1 MSEGIIV
8 NVDNFVRAESDR
20 MLADLQAEAGAVN
33 TFGHRRAP
41 ADVNHQPVIR
51 MNRDTLYSFAV
62 VDLAEPVTLSLPDA
76 GSRYVSAM
84 IVSQDHYIHDIVHG
98 PSTHVITQ
106 ERTGTRYALVAARIL
121 VDADDPD
128 DVAAVAALQDQ
139 LRLDAGSAEPFVA
152 PAYDAASLDAT
163 RAGLLELM
171 KGLRSTEGMFGTPD
185 QVDKVRHL
193 IGTAAGWGGLPTSE
207 AVYVNASPGLP
218 VGRYALTVRD
228 VPVDGFWSLSVYN
241 AQGFFEPNDRGAYS
255 VNSVTGV
262 RDVDGSIT
270 VHLGDWDEDT
280 PNAVPLPEGW
290 NYIVRLYRPRQEIH
304 DGTWAFPTLDAA
316 G

>member
-1 MSEGIIV
+1 MSHGILV

-33 TFGHRRAP
+33 TFGHRREP
-41 ADVNHQPVIR
+41 ADVHHQPVIR

-62 VDLAEPVTLSLPDA
+62 VDLAEPVTLTLPDA

-106 ERTGTRYALVAARIL
+106 ERTGTRYALVAA
-121 VDADDPD
+121 
-128 DVAAVAALQDQ
+128 LQDQ
-139 LRLDAGSAEPFVA
+139 LRIEAGSAEPFVA
-152 PAYDAASLDAT
+152 PEYDAASLDAT

-171 KGLRSTEGMFGTPD
+171 KGLRSTDGMFGTPD

-262 RDVDGSIT
+262 RDADGSVT
-270 VHLGDWDEDT
+270 VHLGDWDEGT
-280 PNAVPLPEGW
+280 PNTVPLPEGW

-304 DGTWAFPTLDAA
+304 DGTWTFPTLDAA
-316 G
+316 D